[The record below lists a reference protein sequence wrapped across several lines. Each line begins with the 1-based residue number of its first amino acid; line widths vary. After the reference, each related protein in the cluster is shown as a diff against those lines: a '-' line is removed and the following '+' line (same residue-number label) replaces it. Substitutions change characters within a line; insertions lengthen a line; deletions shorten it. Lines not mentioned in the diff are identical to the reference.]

1 MESFHDLG
9 VADALVE
16 ALASEG
22 LEAPTSL
29 QAKALPVLRRGHDLV
44 LRSGPG
50 AGITLAYGVPVLEGI
65 DPEGSSP
72 QALILVPDELRAGG
86 VAESLG
92 RLAIPLSIRVSAL
105 AAGWADADRAHLVVA
120 TPEAVQGAKGSGAL
134 QLSAT
139 SAVVLDGLSL
149 MLGGGMAPMLES
161 ILEALPSEA
170 QRIAVSLPVNDQVQ
184 GFVDRHL
191 KRATHVPPRLTEDG
205 GGDIRRG
212 TVEFSL
218 VREDRIAETADHV
231 ARLLSSG
238 SRHVLVFCRTEDR
251 AADLGDLL
259 DLRGFQSG
267 YPGEEEATVWLGVD
281 DMEGRRAIQASGD
294 PQGVATISMDVPA
307 DPDAMDRR
315 HGLGSSPLVL
325 VLAREIPHL
334 GEVARE
340 AGYGLRS
347 PLAGL
352 HAPSGEAGSGPRLPL
367 ELFDVLREGSGAS
380 ATPELAQL
388 LGRYTAEGVA
398 GAAVRLLL
406 ERGLA
411 EPKVESGE
419 EGSGMPEG
427 VPVWVKI
434 FLTVGERDG
443 VTVGDLLG
451 AVTGEAEI
459 QGSDVGRIEIK
470 DTYSRVEVGLD
481 AAPKIVKALNGTSIR
496 GRSVRADYDRG
507 SPRSPTSR
515 GGGQRGPRRKMKPRG

>member
-1 MESFHDLG
+1 
-9 VADALVE
+9 
-16 ALASEG
+16 
-22 LEAPTSL
+22 
-29 QAKALPVLRRGHDLV
+29 
-44 LRSGPG
+44 
-50 AGITLAYGVPVLEGI
+50 
-65 DPEGSSP
+65 
-72 QALILVPDELRAGG
+72 

-92 RLAIPLSIRVSAL
+92 RLAFPLSIQVSAL
-105 AAGWADADRAHLVVA
+105 AAGWADADRARLVVT
-120 TPEAVQGAKGSGAL
+120 TPESATGSMGAGAL
-134 QLSAT
+134 DLSAV
-139 SAVVLDGLSL
+139 SMVVLDGLSL
-149 MLGGGMAPMLES
+149 MLGGGMEPALEK
-161 ILEALPSEA
+161 ILSAVPSEA
-170 QRIAVSLPVNDQVQ
+170 QRIAVSLPVNEQVQ
-184 GFVDRHL
+184 SFVDRHL
-191 KRATHVPPRLTEDG
+191 RRATHVPPRLTEDG

-231 ARLLSSG
+231 ARLLSGG

-259 DLRGFQSG
+259 DLRGFRSG
-267 YPGEEEATVWLGVD
+267 YPGDEEATVWLGVD
-281 DMEGRRAIQASGD
+281 DMEGRRAIQNSAN
-294 PQGVATISMDVPA
+294 PEAVATISMDVPT

-315 HGLGSSPLVL
+315 HGLGSSSLVL
-325 VLAREIPHL
+325 VLGREIPHL

-352 HAPSGEAGSGPRLPL
+352 QAPSGDAGSGGRLPV
-367 ELFDVLREGSGAS
+367 ELFDILRKGTRAT

-398 GAAVRLLL
+398 GAAVHLLL
-406 ERGLA
+406 DRGLA

-419 EGSGMPEG
+419 EESGIPEG

-470 DTYSRVEVGLD
+470 DTYSRVEVGVD
-481 AAPKIVKALNGTSIR
+481 AAPRIVKALNGTSIR

-507 SPRSPTSR
+507 SPRSPSSR
-515 GGGQRGPRRKMKPRG
+515 GEGQRGPRRKMKPRG

>member
-1 MESFHDLG
+1 MESFQDIG
-9 VADALVE
+9 VGEGLVE
-16 ALASEG
+16 ALAAEG

-29 QAKALPVLRRGHDLV
+29 QAKALPVLQRGHDLV

-50 AGITLAYGVPVLEGI
+50 AGVVVAYGIPILERI
-65 DPEGSSP
+65 DPEGPSP
-72 QALILVPDELRAGG
+72 QALVLVSDEPRAGG

-92 RLAIPLSIRVSAL
+92 RLALPLSIQVSAL
-105 AAGWADADRAHLVVA
+105 APGWADADRAGLVVA
-120 TPEAVQGAKGSGAL
+120 TPGAVEAAIGNGSIS
-134 QLSAT
+134 LSHVAIL
-139 SAVVLDGLSL
+139 VLDGLSL
-149 MLGGGMAPMLES
+149 MLGGGMSGALER
-161 ILEALPSEA
+161 ILAAVPPEA
-170 QRIAVSLPVNDQVQ
+170 QRIAVSLPVNQQVE
-184 GFVDRHL
+184 GFVDQHL
-191 KRATHVPPRLTEDG
+191 KRATHVPPRVTEEG

-218 VREDRIAETADHV
+218 VREDRVAEAADHV
-231 ARLLSSG
+231 ARLLSAG

-259 DLRGFQSG
+259 DLRGFRSG

-281 DMEGRRAIQASGD
+281 DMEGRRAIQNSEVPD
-294 PQGVATISMDVPA
+294 GVATISMDVPA

-325 VLAREIPHL
+325 VLGREIPHL

-352 HAPSGEAGSGPRLPL
+352 EAPSGGAKAGTRLPV
-367 ELFDVLREGSGAS
+367 EFFDLLREGPGAT

-398 GAAVRLLL
+398 GAAVRLLMD
-406 ERGLA
+406 RGLA
-411 EPKVESGE
+411 PPQVESE
-419 EGSGMPEG
+419 DDSGVPEG
-427 VPVWVKI
+427 VPVWVKV

-470 DTYSRVEVGLD
+470 DTYSRVEVGVD
-481 AAPKIVKALNGTSIR
+481 AAPKILKALNGTSIR

-507 SPRSPTSR
+507 SPRSSAAR
-515 GGGQRGPRRKMKPRG
+515 GGGQRGPRRKMKPRD